1 MTDIEFMKMLIE
13 NHVLIL
19 TGPITDSLRIFGWL
33 LISGLV
39 SLVDGLENITT
50 RIYSFND
57 FFNSKGVND
66 LLNAYKPLI
75 YGIFIVAL
83 LFLGYSVMLQK
94 KKDRSEIPTNILISA
109 MIIIALP
116 IFMTKLGDLT
126 QMFVSYNISE
136 QHSSAKEIVKD
147 NVSDLY
153 YLDRN
158 NFKMNEKKNDIPTN
172 ETMNIDINETL
183 NSEKITNKEFRD
195 NFKRKISMDEKGN
208 EKLVDLD
215 KGFFGLFEEGYYRYN
230 ANFIIIIVSLSITG
244 ITLLCISLKVIGIIF
259 ELGFKKIFA
268 TIIAMADISDGRKL
282 KAIVVDIM
290 SSFAILMVT
299 SVLLK
304 MYIVFSAFL
313 GSRAGDYSIL
323 SLVALAGVSWKVID
337 APDIVERILGIDAGV
352 KSNWASI
359 LAGYEGIKGAGRAIR
374 GVGRLAR
381 KGFNVGK
388 NAFSSLG
395 DKGDSSQRN
404 SGIYGSE
411 NSESNSTTSNINNNT
426 NQSNT
431 NSSNSKNNGSNMS
444 NSNINRN
451 GDANKNNN
459 INRNNGI
466 YNKAGDNINNNS
478 SSKENSNDNSL
489 NNNKEGNK
497 GNSNIN
503 TDKGSSIY
511 NKGNN
516 VNDNNMNG
524 NNGIYGD
531 DNSSNISKDK
541 GNSIYESAKNKTP
554 NNENLNNNSN
564 SINDKN
570 NFNNKNGSTNLNSSD
585 NNYSQ
590 SNNSNSSNNT
600 GDNKFNIKDNS
611 KYDLNNERN
620 RNYRVGNQNKWNIKG
635 KGNKK

>member
-1 MTDIEFMKMLIE
+1 MTDIGFMKMLIE

-19 TGPITDSLRIFGWL
+19 TGPITDSLRKLGWL

-75 YGIFIVAL
+75 YGIFIIAL

-94 KKDRSEIPTNILISA
+94 KKDRSEIPTNILIAA
-109 MIIIALP
+109 MVIIALP

-126 QMFVSYNISE
+126 QMFVNYNISE

-147 NVSDLY
+147 NISDLY

-158 NFKMNEKKNDIPTN
+158 NFKMNEKKNDIPIN
-172 ETMNIDINETL
+172 DIMNININETL
-183 NSEKITNKEFRD
+183 DANKIVNDTANRNLKRKLIRSEKGK
-195 NFKRKISMDEKGN
+195 

-230 ANFIIIIVSLSITG
+230 ANFIIIIVSLAITG

-304 MYIVFSAFL
+304 VYIIFSAFL
-313 GSRAGDYSIL
+313 GSKAGNYSIL

-352 KSNWASI
+352 KSNWASV
-359 LAGYEGIKGAGRAIR
+359 LAGYEGIKGASRAIR
-374 GVGRLAR
+374 GAGQLAK
-381 KGFNVGK
+381 KGFSASK

-395 DKGDSSQRN
+395 DKSENYQGN
-404 SGIYGSE
+404 GGIYGSE
-411 NSESNSTTSNINNNT
+411 NNESNSSNSNINNT
-426 NQSNT
+426 NQSNN
-431 NSSNSKNNGSNMS
+431 NSSNSKSNGYNMNSSNAT
-444 NSNINRN
+444 RN
-451 GDANKNNN
+451 GDIKNNSNRNNN
-459 INRNNGI
+459 IIRNNGI
-466 YNKAGDNINNNS
+466 YNKSGDNINNSNNS
-478 SSKENSNDNSL
+478 KGNSKSKENSNG
-489 NNNKEGNK
+489 NNNV
-497 GNSNIN
+497 N

-511 NKGNN
+511 NKGNSTN
-516 VNDNNMNG
+516 GNINKNING
-524 NNGIYGD
+524 NNTISGR
-531 DNSSNISKDK
+531 DNGNSNNINVDK
-541 GNSIYESAKNKTP
+541 GKSIYDNTKNKTP
-554 NNENLNNNSN
+554 NNGNLNNNSN

-585 NNYSQ
+585 NN
-590 SNNSNSSNNT
+590 SSNNRT
-600 GDNKFNIKDNS
+600 TSSRMDSSI
-611 KYDLNNERN
+611 
-620 RNYRVGNQNKWNIKG
+620 
-635 KGNKK
+635 